1 MKSILA
7 VLLFLNL
14 MPLARAADEKA
25 ASSSHSK
32 AAEETLTLLDTPN
45 LIKQAVDQMVKLQV
59 QQNPAIAPYETL
71 MRDFLSKY
79 MNWESLKPDLIKI
92 YTEEFTEAELGELNK
107 FYQTPIG
114 KKTVQKLPGLM
125 NKGSQIGA
133 QRVQEHMPELQAAV
147 AEQEKKQ
154 GAEKK
159 K

>member
-1 MKSILA
+1 MKPILA

-14 MPLARAADEKA
+14 MPLARAADEKG

-45 LIKQAVDQMVKLQV
+45 LLKQAVDQMVKLQV

-79 MNWESLKPDLIKI
+79 MNWESLKPDLIKV

-107 FYQTPIG
+107 FYQSPIG
-114 KKTVQKLPGLM
+114 KKTVQKLPALM